1 MRVRNWVLIAVAFL
15 TLTLGLTGCA
25 ARVAR
30 SPKDTPVPTKTLR
43 PTFTATVPKP
53 TLTPSP
59 TAAVSDSAAQPAGDQ
74 ASAAP
79 TAEPPTATPEPTAEP
94 SPTSAPA
101 AFTVSSA
108 SINVRSGPS
117 TLFPV
122 IGRLT
127 NGQTFPI
134 TGKNDD
140 GSWWQFDYNG
150 KTGWVIGSNVAVTS
164 ADTVQV
170 AQNIPAAPPTA
181 RPQPTARPAAPKPAA
196 PAQPQPTSPPA
207 AAASR
212 YNVAGTT
219 LLPNTNEIVTV
230 YCLTFKGSAPRPGT
244 IRVSGPSGTVEK
256 AFPGQGSWYLQ
267 FPISDGCKVELPAS
281 NGTFTAVLIDG
292 GQPVSDPFTF
302 TVNGSANRT
311 AIIGWSEK

>member
-1 MRVRNWVLIAVAFL
+1 MRSASRAKSE
-15 TLTLGLTGCA
+15 GHPRPDEDA
-25 ARVAR
+25 AAYFHRHH
-30 SPKDTPVPTKTLR
+30 PETDTHPQPNRGRKR
-43 PTFTATVPKP
+43 
-53 TLTPSP
+53 
-59 TAAVSDSAAQPAGDQ
+59 QRREPAGDQ

-127 NGQTFPI
+127 NGQNYPI
-134 TGKNDD
+134 SGKNDD